1 MPDSLS
7 MEPSISPTTSATQYP
22 PHDNW
27 RLQSS
32 QQAHSLPHCKGFTSA
47 ESLQRMTSELYRLS
61 VPKSGADV
69 LNAPV
74 SQDFSPETMYED
86 YDYGEDN
93 VFSTAQNSPQFSSA
107 KFGGKRGPFTPR
119 SEYAESLFE
128 GYFAFPNYM
137 ANTESSKAKVRSQSA
152 PKQRPAS
159 YERNTVSFRRRPS
172 LQGAVDVRSSFTSAR
187 MQRSSSHVPSVRKG
201 YQDAGP
207 VMLDRSTM
215 SLRDSQFET
224 ASARNGHY

>member
-1 MPDSLS
+1 MPDSHS
-7 MEPSISPTTSATQYP
+7 IEPSISSTTSATQYP

-32 QQAHSLPHCKGFTSA
+32 QQAHSLPHHKGFTSA
-47 ESLQRMTSELYRLS
+47 ESLHRMTSELYRLS
-61 VPKSGADV
+61 VPKSGADI

-74 SQDFSPETMYED
+74 SQDFSPETVYED
-86 YDYGEDN
+86 YDYGEDS
-93 VFSTAQNSPQFSSA
+93 VFSTAQSSPQFSSA
-107 KFGGKRGPFTPR
+107 KLGGKRGPFTPR

-128 GYFAFPNYM
+128 GYSGFPNYM

-152 PKQRPAS
+152 PKQRPDS
-159 YERNTVSFRRRPS
+159 YERNTVPSRRRIS
-172 LQGAVDVRSSFTSAR
+172 LQGAVDVRSSFDSAR
-187 MQRSSSHVPSVRKG
+187 MQRSSSQVPSVRKG
-201 YQDAGP
+201 YQYAGP

>member
-1 MPDSLS
+1 MENNSLDGSTKIVEMDRNRASSKKWNGSIPDSLS
-7 MEPSISPTTSATQYP
+7 MESGISPTTSTTQYP

-74 SQDFSPETMYED
+74 SQDFSPETVYEY

-93 VFSTAQNSPQFSSA
+93 MFSTVQNSPQFS
-107 KFGGKRGPFTPR
+107 
-119 SEYAESLFE
+119 
-128 GYFAFPNYM
+128 
-137 ANTESSKAKVRSQSA
+137 
-152 PKQRPAS
+152 
-159 YERNTVSFRRRPS
+159 
-172 LQGAVDVRSSFTSAR
+172 
-187 MQRSSSHVPSVRKG
+187 
-201 YQDAGP
+201 
-207 VMLDRSTM
+207 
-215 SLRDSQFET
+215 
-224 ASARNGHY
+224 